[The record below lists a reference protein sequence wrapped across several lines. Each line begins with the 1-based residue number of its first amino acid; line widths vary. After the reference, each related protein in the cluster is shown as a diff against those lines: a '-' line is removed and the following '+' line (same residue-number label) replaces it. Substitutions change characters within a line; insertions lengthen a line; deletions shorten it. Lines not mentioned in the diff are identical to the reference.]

1 MITLGGLQ
9 AEAGGFRAGPIDLG
23 VDDGRYVVLL
33 GPSGA
38 GKSLVLEAVAGVR
51 PLSAGTVAVD
61 GADVSALAPER
72 RRVGLVFQDG
82 LLFPHL
88 TVAANISYGMRAARG
103 DWTARRDWAA
113 RGDGAR
119 GAPSRRAARQH
130 EVRRLAEA
138 VGALDLLGRR
148 PATLSG
154 GERQRV
160 ALARALAARPR
171 ALLLDEPLSAVDP
184 EAREALGELLRTVC
198 HERGLPVVHVT
209 HDRDEAF
216 ALADEC
222 AVMIAGQLHQRG
234 RPLDVLRRPANAA
247 VARFLGARN
256 VVPARRDP
264 RESSLAILRGGLAL
278 RASEPLPSAAA
289 VVVVRPEDLKL
300 SPVESPGAF
309 AATVVG
315 LTLQGGHVLVGVEV
329 RAEASG
335 EEPASLDALVP
346 AGDLHA
352 ADIQVGHRVW
362 VTVRPA
368 DVHVL
373 PAG

>member
-1 MITLGGLQ
+1 MIELRGLRV
-9 AEAGGFRAGPIDLG
+9 EAGGFAAGPVDLA
-23 VDDGRYVVLL
+23 VADGAYGVLL

-38 GKSLVLEAVAGVR
+38 GKSLVLEAVAGVL
-51 PLSAGTVAVD
+51 PAAGGQVRLA
-61 GADVSALAPER
+61 GADVTALAPER

-88 TVAANISYGMRAARG
+88 TVARNIAYGL
-103 DWTARRDWAA
+103 
-113 RGDGAR
+113 RGDGA
-119 GAPSRRAARQH
+119 A
-130 EVRRLAEA
+130 EVERLADA
-138 VGALDLLGRR
+138 VGVRDLLGRR

-160 ALARALAARPR
+160 ALARALAAAPR

-184 EAREALGELLRTVC
+184 EAREALQELLRRVC
-198 HERGLPVVHVT
+198 RERALPVLHVT

-222 AVMIAGQLHQRG
+222 HVLIAGRLRQQG
-234 RPLDVLRRPANAA
+234 RPLDVLRRPADAA

-256 VVPARRDP
+256 VLAARRDP
-264 RESSLAILRGGLAL
+264 GDPCVARLDGGGGLTAAL
-278 RASEPLPSAAA
+278 PLPEGP
-289 VVVVRPEDLKL
+289 VTVVVRPEDVHVSA
-300 SPVESPGAF
+300 SPSAGAPT
-309 AATVVG
+309 AAVTR
-315 LTLQGGHVLVGVEV
+315 LTLQGGHVLVGL
-329 RAEASG
+329 EA
-335 EEPASLDALVP
+335 PAPLEALVP
-346 AGDLHA
+346 AAEIEA
-352 ADIQVGHRVW
+352 AGIRVGHEVA

>member
-1 MITLGGLQ
+1 MIALRGLQ
-9 AEAGGFRAGPIDLG
+9 VEAGGFCVGPLDLT
-23 VDDGRYVVLL
+23 VEDGAYAVLL

-51 PLSAGTVAVD
+51 PVAAGRVLLG
-61 GADVSALAPER
+61 GADVTALVPER

-88 TVAANISYGMRAARG
+88 TVAANIAY
-103 DWTARRDWAA
+103 
-113 RGDGAR
+113 GAR
-119 GAPSRRAARQH
+119 SAFEATGGTPRRMGGRRAGV
-130 EVRRLAEA
+130 EELAAA
-138 VGALDLLGRR
+138 VGVRELLGRR

-184 EAREALGELLRTVC
+184 EAREALQELLGRVC
-198 HERGLPVVHVT
+198 RERRLPVLHVT

-222 AVMIAGQLHQRG
+222 HVLVAGRLRQQG
-234 RPLDVLRRPANAA
+234 RPLDVLRRPAATE

-256 VVPARRDP
+256 LLPARRDP
-264 RESSLAILRGGLAL
+264 RDARVAVLRDGGELGVAD
-278 RASEPLPSAAA
+278 ELPDGDV
-289 VVVVRPEDLKL
+289 VVVVRPEDVRVT
-300 SPVESPGAF
+300 PWPSPGAL
-309 AATVVG
+309 AGTVSR
-315 LTLQGGHVLVGVEV
+315 LTLQGGHVLLGL
-329 RAEASG
+329 EA
-335 EEPASLDALVP
+335 PAPLEALVP
-346 AGDLHA
+346 AGELEA
-352 ADIQVGHRVW
+352 AGIRLGDRVA
-362 VTVRPA
+362 VRVRPA

-373 PAG
+373 PAV